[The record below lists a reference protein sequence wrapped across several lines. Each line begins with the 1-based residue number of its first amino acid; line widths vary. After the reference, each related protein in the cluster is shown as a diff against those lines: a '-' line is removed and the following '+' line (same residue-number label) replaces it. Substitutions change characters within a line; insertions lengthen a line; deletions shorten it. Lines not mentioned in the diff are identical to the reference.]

1 MILNNKT
8 YIRHKNKP
16 EWGLGKVIQVLN
28 PEKFSAFFEN
38 RGYKILIYSPN
49 YIQIETGIESHPL
62 LDNIDLAKAKAS
74 SNHTT
79 LKQMV
84 DTFLKIFPQGFNDKK
99 YFENEREYKLKAAK
113 KLNSKLSE
121 ERFKKLLDEK
131 EFAAITKLC
140 RSIASQTNLIFPNE
154 MMGLK
159 DALASPANQEIF
171 SKSLFELLYGEQDFR
186 SRFMHFAGVLTS
198 IKADKWT
205 IQTYFLYLSDP
216 EKHLFMKPVIT
227 QKAAKICNFE
237 LYYDSH
243 LNWRT
248 YNSLQ
253 KFGIYFKT
261 ELSKF
266 GENLTPEDMIDVQS
280 FFWSIANKGSYQR

>member
-8 YIRHKNKP
+8 YIRHTNKP
-16 EWGLGKVIQVLN
+16 EWGLGKVTQVLN

-38 RGYKILIYSPN
+38 RGFKILIYSPN

-74 SNHTT
+74 SHHTT
-79 LKQMV
+79 LKQLV
-84 DTFLKIFPQGFNDKK
+84 DTFLKIFPEGFNDKK
-99 YFENEREYKLKAAK
+99 YFDNEREYKLKAAK
-113 KLNSKLSE
+113 KLNSKLSKE
-121 ERFKKLLDEK
+121 KFGKLLDEK

-159 DALASPANQEIF
+159 DALASPASQEMF
-171 SKSLFELLYGEQDFR
+171 SKSLFELLYGEQDLK
-186 SRFMHFAGVLTS
+186 SRFMGFAGVLTS

-205 IQTYFLYLSDP
+205 IQTYFLYLSNP
-216 EKHLFMKPVIT
+216 EKYLFMKPVIT

-237 LYYDSH
+237 LYYDSQ

-266 GENLTPEDMIDVQS
+266 GENLIPKDMIDVQS
-280 FFWSIANKGSYQR
+280 FFWSIANKDAYQK

>member
-1 MILNNKT
+1 
-8 YIRHKNKP
+8 
-16 EWGLGKVIQVLN
+16 LN

-121 ERFKKLLDEK
+121 EKFKKLLDEK

-140 RSIASQTNLIFPNE
+140 RSIAGQTNLIFPNE

-159 DALASPANQEIF
+159 DALASPANQEMF
-171 SKSLFELLYGEQDFR
+171 SKSLFELLYGEQDLK

-216 EKHLFMKPVIT
+216 EKYLFMKPLIT

-237 LYYDSH
+237 LHYDSQ
-243 LNWRT
+243 LNWLT

-266 GENLTPEDMIDVQS
+266 GENLTPKDMIDIQS
-280 FFWSIANKGSYQR
+280 FFWSIANKDSYKR

>member
-8 YIRHKNKP
+8 YIRHKNKS
-16 EWGLGKVIQVLN
+16 EWGLGKVIQVLS
-28 PEKFSAFFEN
+28 PKKFSAFFEN

-49 YIQIETGIESHPL
+49 YIQIETRIESHPL
-62 LDNIDLAKAKAS
+62 LDNIDLAKAKIS
-74 SNHTT
+74 SSHTT

-84 DTFLKIFPQGFNDKK
+84 DTFLKIFPQGFNDNK

-113 KLNSKLSE
+113 KLNSKLSKDKFE
-121 ERFKKLLDEK
+121 KLINEK
-131 EFAAITKLC
+131 EFATITKLC

-154 MMGLK
+154 MMGLRN
-159 DALASPANQEIF
+159 ALESPTSKEMF
-171 SKSLFELLYGEQDFR
+171 SKSLFNLLYGEQDLK
-186 SRFMHFAGVLTS
+186 SRFMHFAGVLVS

-216 EKHLFMKPVIT
+216 TKYLFMKPLIT

-237 LYYDSH
+237 LYYNSQ

-248 YNSLQ
+248 YDSLQ
-253 KFGIYFKT
+253 KFGVYFKT

-266 GENLTPEDMIDVQS
+266 DENLTPKDMIDVQS
-280 FFWSIANKGSYQR
+280 FFWSIASKDAYQK